1 MKRRRRGTRRRV
13 FTFSLQAG
21 EGKKR
26 KLRKLRQ
33 KPRRYQKAA
42 YGNPRYGVE
51 VVTLPVQVLDLPN
64 LPVCTCP
71 VPVAYL
77 GLVRVLYW

>member
-42 YGNPRYGVE
+42 YGNPRDRVE
-51 VVTLPVQVLDLPN
+51 VVTYLYKYLLYPIYP
-64 LPVCTCP
+64 C
-71 VPVAYL
+71 VPARYL
-77 GLVRVLYW
+77 SRT